1 LSSEIYPVDAKMK
14 KQMKYANDKNVKFIA
29 LVGDEEISEN
39 VIQLK
44 NMKTGEQ
51 EGMSIEEAI
60 AFIKNNK

>member
-1 LSSEIYPVDAKMK
+1 MK